1 MRRERLPRRI
11 MRGRVGSGA
20 TLATGSCAQRTRAGR
35 GPRYRRS
42 GDRDADRDFV
52 TESLETAL
60 CRSEVHWNST
70 LNIDT
75 KGLSVASFEQAIGR
89 SGVEVR
95 DQTDRFLA
103 RTQHNGYADRI
114 AWPGVRMPLGEA
126 DAEGQLLPTTEWER
140 RLLRNVHYERMQN
153 TLRAGLL
160 QNGYGAL
167 AVTDQ
172 LIPFDRYPKA
182 CVAGPFK

>member
-103 RTQHNGYADRI
+103 RTQHNGYADRV
-114 AWPGVRMPLGEA
+114 AGPDVGMPPRKA
-126 DAEGQLLPTTEWER
+126 DSESQVLPPPKRQR
-140 RLLRNVHYERMQN
+140 RLLRNLH
-153 TLRAGLL
+153 
-160 QNGYGAL
+160 
-167 AVTDQ
+167 
-172 LIPFDRYPKA
+172 
-182 CVAGPFK
+182 